1 MQLLVASLLLSVV
14 RLHVCLHG
22 VIAVYVGQYPQQTC
36 NLNIHVGRD
45 EATQRKI
52 FKGDVLKL
60 NYVLGKGT

>member
-52 FKGDVLKL
+52 FKGDV
-60 NYVLGKGT
+60 